1 MNICMV
7 VCNNLTTDN
16 RVLREAQTLQ
26 AAGHQVSVVGITP
39 GTADVPVE
47 VLPDGVRLFRVNWRA
62 EARRRLIIR
71 ASPWAAFILAFC
83 GAAFLAVAKVLAW
96 VMFATQRDQLRTGVA
111 CAVLVV
117 VLAIAWRAAVVLRR
131 RAATR
136 AQSVRSAMLRNGDAI
151 SESDQA
157 ERFPAPRSW
166 IPQWVPPGLVNAF
179 AVPLAFLGRRFS
191 QFALSQ
197 ERARQMAK
205 LAIDLRPDVIHAHD
219 CTALP
224 IAARVK
230 RAAGIPIVYD
240 AHEIYAEAAVRRR
253 GVVDYYILLH
263 RQYLPVV
270 DRFITVN
277 ESIARYYR
285 FTHPELSPAVVIRN
299 AAARFPDWDYDGR
312 LHHAAELPR
321 SEKILLYQ
329 GGFTARRGLEA
340 LVRSA
345 GYLPQGWTL
354 VMMGWGPLEDKLR
367 SIAVAEEPRCRPR
380 IDGDP
385 VGNLPRIRFI
395 PGAPRAEVL
404 HWTAGAA
411 LGIIPY
417 EGDVLNHWFCTPNK
431 LWEFPSAGVPL
442 IVQPFPEL
450 RRVVEKYRCGWI
462 LPPDWT
468 PATLAETVGS
478 LTEEQ
483 FREARDGCRRFIN
496 DDSWEEAYAP
506 ALIALY
512 DSLKQNARSLSMSN
526 STRVQPGAGGFA
538 GGASSSAST

>member
-345 GYLPQGWTL
+345 GGQTPQHRCRRRTTVPSTNRWRPCRQFT
-354 VMMGWGPLEDKLR
+354 PDQ
-367 SIAVAEEPRCRPR
+367 IHPRCSACGGVALDRR
-380 IDGDP
+380 SGLGD
-385 VGNLPRIRFI
+385 
-395 PGAPRAEVL
+395 
-404 HWTAGAA
+404 H
-411 LGIIPY
+411 
-417 EGDVLNHWFCTPNK
+417 
-431 LWEFPSAGVPL
+431 
-442 IVQPFPEL
+442 
-450 RRVVEKYRCGWI
+450 
-462 LPPDWT
+462 
-468 PATLAETVGS
+468 S
-478 LTEEQ
+478 L
-483 FREARDGCRRFIN
+483 
-496 DDSWEEAYAP
+496 
-506 ALIALY
+506 
-512 DSLKQNARSLSMSN
+512 
-526 STRVQPGAGGFA
+526 
-538 GGASSSAST
+538 